1 MAADFFI
8 IFQLWQNT
16 VRQLFTQFHAP
27 LVEGEDVQD
36 HALSKDFVLI
46 QRNQRTQAERS
57 DFTQQDGVGRAVTF
71 EYFERHH
78 VVKRCRIDPACL

>member
-16 VRQLFTQFHAP
+16 VRQLFTQFDAP

-36 HALSKDFVLI
+36 QRYQKDFVLI

-57 DFTQQDGVGRAVTF
+57 DFTQQDGVGRAVTLNTLNGTQSSVAG
-71 EYFERHH
+71 Y
-78 VVKRCRIDPACL
+78 